1 MGEICVWTTP
11 DAPID
16 IMGLLQLLLLS
27 LLALGAEALRV
38 PVGVSRRTC
47 LAAALGGA
55 SSAALISPRPALA
68 DEKKDF
74 EACMSKCVYEATK
87 ITKGVGQVEVMGRT
101 EAFAACKPKCAKS
114 KKDLS
119 RGGSRDTVNLNEDG
133 TRKE

>member
-1 MGEICVWTTP
+1 MMSP
-11 DAPID
+11 RLA
-16 IMGLLQLLLLS
+16 S
-27 LLALGAEALRV
+27 LLCFLLTSPGCHL
-38 PVGVSRRTC
+38 SF
-47 LAAALGGA
+47 AA
-55 SSAALISPRPALA
+55 
-68 DEKKDF
+68 DDKKAF
-74 EACMSKCVYEATK
+74 ESCMSKCVYEATK

>member
-1 MGEICVWTTP
+1 MWTP
-11 DAPID
+11 GAPIDID

-38 PVGVSRRTC
+38 PAGVSRRTC
-47 LAAALGGA
+47 LAAVLGGA

-68 DEKKDF
+68 NEKKDF